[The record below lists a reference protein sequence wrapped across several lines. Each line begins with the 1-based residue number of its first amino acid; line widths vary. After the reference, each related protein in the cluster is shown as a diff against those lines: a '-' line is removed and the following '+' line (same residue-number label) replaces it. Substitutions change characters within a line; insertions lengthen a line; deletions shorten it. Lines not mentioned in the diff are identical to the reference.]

1 MIIAY
6 IVGVLLGGWLALW
19 FIWQIITM
27 LVRFI
32 YYLTHRKQIKKEKVL
47 AKKEKEL
54 NEWQREQWIKEGEE
68 RRRRAQ
74 EKEAKERRQKEKDR
88 EEAIENGRYGW
99 FEEKYGETV
108 EGEKIY
114 SED

>member
-32 YYLTHRKQIKKEKVL
+32 YYLTHRKQIKEEKRL
-47 AKKEKEL
+47 SKKEKEL
-54 NEWQREQWIKEGEE
+54 HQWQRKQ
-68 RRRRAQ
+68 
-74 EKEAKERRQKEKDR
+74 
-88 EEAIENGRYGW
+88 
-99 FEEKYGETV
+99 
-108 EGEKIY
+108 
-114 SED
+114 